1 MKGTKEDL
9 IEYRIS
15 RAHETLEDARIL
27 PKKGRWNSVINRL
40 YYAAF
45 YAVIALLLFIDKH
58 SSTHSGT
65 MSNFN
70 QYFIKPNLIDKSFGK
85 VYSELF
91 SSRHKGDYGDL
102 FDFDE
107 ERLSPFFDP
116 VQNLIQAAEKFVAGN
131 SDSDLNK

>member
-9 IEYRIS
+9 IKYRIN

-27 PKKGRWNSVINRL
+27 ANEGRWNSVINRL

-45 YAVIALLLFIDKH
+45 YAVIALLLHIHKH

-65 MSNFN
+65 MSNFS
-70 QYFIKPNLIDKSFGK
+70 QYFIKTNLIDKSFGK
-85 VYSELF
+85 LYSELF
-91 SSRHKGDYGDL
+91 ASRHKGDYGDL

-107 ERLSPFFDP
+107 EKLSPFFEP
-116 VQNLIQAAEKFVAGN
+116 VESLIKAIEKHIADN
-131 SDSDLNK
+131 PES